1 MSGQGVH
8 RSFKLHSDTEHPR
21 HNAHN
26 SESSFKRS
34 FPHIN
39 LRNGVQRAMIYSSS
53 AQRIYIRHRCGDL
66 NPTLRPGPWS
76 HINAS
81 HLLDPKESV
90 GSVLLMQ
97 TETRESLVAATS
109 HNAIA
114 ARFLADWKR
123 WEREDLSAFAW
134 IWTNFI
140 IFSGPL
146 SNPPFSCPFIFRLN
160 EVTWATA
167 KQERTTNPNKKKKKV
182 WRGK

>member
-39 LRNGVQRAMIYSSS
+39 LRDGIQRAMIYSSS
-53 AQRIYIRHRCGDL
+53 AQRIYSTPLWRFEPHIEAW
-66 NPTLRPGPWS
+66 PWS

-81 HLLDPKESV
+81 HLLDPNQSA
-90 GSVLLMQ
+90 GSVPLTQ

-109 HNAIA
+109 HNAIT

-146 SNPPFSCPFIFRLN
+146 SNPPFSCPFIFHLN

-167 KQERTTNPNKKKKKV
+167 KQERTTNPNKKKKFEG
-182 WRGK
+182 GK